1 VTLNDIIIVV
11 TAFVTLII
19 GALAKKFVWKKSKYI
34 PYQNL
39 IIGLL
44 VGIIAYFT
52 GTIDNLVSAL
62 ITGCASTLAAGGLYD
77 AGKVGKKDGK

>member
-1 VTLNDIIIVV
+1 MTLNDIIIVV

-19 GALAKKFVWKKSKYI
+19 GALAKKFVWKQSKYI

-52 GTIDNLVSAL
+52 GTIDNLV
-62 ITGCASTLAAGGLYD
+62 
-77 AGKVGKKDGK
+77 VHPH